1 MREEMYSAEQVADL
15 LGLHVRTVRGYIRT
29 GRLKAVRIGKQYRI
43 AHADLEALT
52 GRPQPEPARSAGIAP
67 VEVSSIVQIDGI
79 DRATADRL
87 GTLVLAGA
95 NTAHD
100 PARPLRIQT
109 IHDEERSRMKVV
121 ILGGA
126 AATADVLRL
135 LEAILDGGNGLLAR
149 EVDGA

>member
-1 MREEMYSAEQVADL
+1 V
-15 LGLHVRTVRGYIRT
+15 
-29 GRLKAVRIGKQYRI
+29 
-43 AHADLEALT
+43 
-52 GRPQPEPARSAGIAP
+52 
-67 VEVSSIVQIDGI
+67 
-79 DRATADRL
+79 
-87 GTLVLAGA
+87 
-95 NTAHD
+95 
-100 PARPLRIQT
+100 RPLRIQT